1 MATGDWFYDRF
12 ETTIKEGA
20 YDLSR
25 DQTSVF
31 EEYDLADDTALDI
44 ETRFIDELWNTDDR
58 RTVIPGEDYQAL
70 DNDRWRNTYYDDRG
84 ALALGDVGTTW
95 GLDLWRKGMDDF
107 GPDGQWGYDSIEFYN
122 HITKG
127 PVDWARY
134 ENDPQYIAA
143 FESMQE
149 DKDTMMSGYADLSFL
164 TDNSFSEQKKVD
176 FIAAA
181 KEAMGNK
188 DDTEWKHTDWKA
200 NYSGQEIK
208 SVGGDLYIDGERQET
223 IQDRLSSGNAH
234 LDVSFSTDKYSV
246 GPTGEVSASAWDP
259 WTPAESVDRP
269 SIAGISWESGAP
281 KLINPEKVEVATNI
295 PESWH
300 GAVRSTLTIGGHP
313 TSTANSGGE
322 A

>member
-1 MATGDWFYDRF
+1 MSTGDWFYDRF

-31 EEYDLADDTALDI
+31 EDYAISDERALEI
-44 ETRFIDELWNTDDR
+44 ETQFIDQLWNTDDR

-70 DNDRWRNTYYDDRG
+70 DNDSWMRTRYDDLG
-84 ALALGDVGTTW
+84 ALATGAVQDTW
-95 GLDLWRKGMDDF
+95 GLDLWREGSENF
-107 GPDGQWGYDSIEFYN
+107 GPDGKWSYDSIEFYN
-122 HITKG
+122 HITQG

-134 ENDPQYIAA
+134 ENDPQYIADI
-143 FESMQE
+143 ESMQK
-149 DKDTMMSGYADLSFL
+149 DDDTMMSGYADLSFL
-164 TDNSFSEQKKVD
+164 TDNSFSEQKKID
-176 FIAAA
+176 FIKAA

-188 DDTEWKHTDWKA
+188 DETEWTHTGWKD
-200 NYSGQEIK
+200 NYTGQDIK
-208 SVGGDLYIDGERQET
+208 LVNGDLFIDGERQQT
-223 IQDRLSSGNAH
+223 IQDRLASGNAH

-246 GPTGEVSASAWDP
+246 GPTGEVSASAFDP
-259 WTPAESVDRP
+259 WTPAESIDQP

-313 TSTANSGGE
+313 TSNTNSGGT